1 MSNSFIYFFGGMAF
15 HVMSLSILTFR
26 IMTLSPKDLFATLSI
41 NYIHYNGT
49 ISSANMLSVAPH
61 LLLWR
66 MSLGIV
72 VIMPNLFG
80 YAQCGGTIFF
90 ISNSGTII
98 TTLHFLSNLRMSTKN
113 MSFTSHQVGKP
124 FQWQTLAFCANVW
137 VKLKMKGC
145 EYGPWCLD
153 YFLEKKVKSR

>member
-1 MSNSFIYFFGGMAF
+1 MYFFDAMTF

-41 NYIHYNGT
+41 NYIHHNGA

-72 VIMPNLFG
+72 VIML
-80 YAQCGGTIFF
+80 
-90 ISNSGTII
+90 
-98 TTLHFLSNLRMSTKN
+98 
-113 MSFTSHQVGKP
+113 
-124 FQWQTLAFCANVW
+124 NV
-137 VKLKMKGC
+137 VKLSVVM
-145 EYGPWCLD
+145 LSVVAQ
-153 YFLEKKVKSR
+153 YFLFQILGP